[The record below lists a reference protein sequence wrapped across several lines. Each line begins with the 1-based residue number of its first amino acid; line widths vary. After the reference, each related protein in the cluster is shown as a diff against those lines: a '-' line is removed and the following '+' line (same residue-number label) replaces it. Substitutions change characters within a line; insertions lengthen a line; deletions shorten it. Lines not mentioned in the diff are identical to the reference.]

1 MNTEQKAATAKRLLD
16 DEGLSLAFDEILG
29 AATRV
34 FLDAAS
40 TQEAREQA
48 HEDVRSIQKLRNR
61 LKLWGSEQKIAE
73 HRMKGQ
79 HRGSD

>member
-16 DEGLSLAFDEILG
+16 DEGLSLAFDEILE

-48 HEDVRSIQKLRNR
+48 HEDVRSIQALRNR
-61 LKLWGSEQKIAE
+61 LKLWGTEQKIAE

>member
-1 MNTEQKAATAKRLLD
+1 MNKEQKAATAKRLLD
-16 DEGLSLAFDEILG
+16 DEGLSLAFTEILE

-40 TQEAREQA
+40 TPEAREQA
-48 HEDVRSIQKLRNR
+48 HQSVRSIQALRNR
-61 LKLWGSEQKIAE
+61 LKLWGTEQAIEE
-73 HRMKGQ
+73 HKKGQ